1 MEGARTGLFGT
12 LNERSGRPIFEP
24 IHRRNERMPD
34 VSRIRVALVSGGTG
48 QLGRH
53 VVERLLRDGIHTHV
67 PVLDEH
73 EEEAT
78 RGHLG
83 GGASAVT
90 FHPRADLT
98 DPASVDT
105 VFRTVAEREGRSPD
119 ILLNLAGGFAG
130 AAVEETDPATWDHL
144 WKMNA
149 STAFLCS
156 RAAFPGMKAAGW
168 GRVVNVS
175 AFPAIDRGKATLSAY
190 GAAKAAVLSLTHT
203 LAREGV
209 RHGITVNAILPS
221 IIDTASNRAAMPGAD
236 TSTWL
241 PPEGIAEVIAFLVS
255 DAAGM
260 VNGAAI
266 PLTLG

>member
-1 MEGARTGLFGT
+1 
-12 LNERSGRPIFEP
+12 
-24 IHRRNERMPD
+24 MPD
-34 VSRIRVALVSGGTG
+34 DSRPRLALVTGGTG

-53 VVERLLRDGIHTHV
+53 VVDRLLREGMRVHV
-67 PVLDEH
+67 PVLNDR
-73 EEEAT
+73 EAEDA
-78 RGHLG
+78 RGHRE
-83 GGASAVT
+83 AKAPAVT
-90 FHPRADLT
+90 FHPHADLT
-98 DPASVDT
+98 DAAAVDA
-105 VFRTVAEREGRSPD
+105 VYGAIVEREGRSPE

-130 AAVEETDPATWDHL
+130 APVEETDPGTWDHL

-156 RAAFPGMKAAGW
+156 RAAFPGMKAAHW
-168 GRVVNVS
+168 GRIVNVS
-175 AFPAIDRGKATLSAY
+175 AMPALDRGKATLSAY
-190 GAAKAAVLSLTHT
+190 GAAKSAVLSLTHT

-221 IIDTASNRAAMPGAD
+221 IIDTPSNRAAMPGAD

-241 PPEGIAEVIAFLVS
+241 PPERIAEVIAFLVS
-255 DAAGM
+255 DEAGI

>member
-1 MEGARTGLFGT
+1 
-12 LNERSGRPIFEP
+12 
-24 IHRRNERMPD
+24 MPD
-34 VSRIRVALVSGGTG
+34 VSGPRIALVTGGTG

-53 VVERLLRDGIHTHV
+53 VVNRLLREGVRVHV
-67 PVLDEH
+67 PVLNDR
-73 EEEAT
+73 EAEDARSHAET
-78 RGHLG
+78 NVP
-83 GGASAVT
+83 AVT
-90 FHPRADLT
+90 FHPHTDLT
-98 DPASVDT
+98 DAAAVDA
-105 VFRTVAEREGRSPD
+105 VYRAIVEREGRSPE

-130 AAVEETDPATWDHL
+130 GPVEETAPETWDHL

-156 RAAFPGMKAAGW
+156 RSAFPGMKAARW
-168 GRVVNVS
+168 GRIVNVS
-175 AFPAIDRGKATLSAY
+175 AMPALDRGKATLSAY

-221 IIDTASNRAAMPGAD
+221 IIDTPSNRAAMPGAD

-241 PPEGIAEVIAFLVS
+241 PAERIAEVIAFLVS
-255 DAAGM
+255 HEAGI